1 MDLKNVAALKTV
13 ALSSEHNPPSHS
25 PQYATDDRVYNSI
38 YGRNCSHTLGE
49 TTPWLTIDLEN
60 TFYVHYV
67 TLVNRIDAE
76 GKTLTFIS

>member
-38 YGRNCSHTLGE
+38 YGRNCCHTLGE